1 METNINKSSD
11 SDYNR
16 GIERESWKVM
26 AEHLYSDMKSL
37 LEKESALIRT
47 EVNEKIVEAKKAVIS
62 MVLGGTILFVGIFSL
77 TATAIIVLNRF
88 MPLWG
93 AAALVTVILLGVGFV
108 MLNTAK
114 QKLTADKITP
124 NQSLETLREI
134 KTTFKER
141 INEFKQHH

>member
-1 METNINKSSD
+1 METNINKGSD
-11 SDYNR
+11 SDYNG

-26 AEHLYSDMKSL
+26 AEHLYSDMTSL

-47 EVNEKIVEAKKAVIS
+47 EVNEKIVEAKNAVIS
-62 MVLGGTILFVGIFSL
+62 MVLGGTFLFVGVFSL

>member
-1 METNINKSSD
+1 METNINKGSD
-11 SDYNR
+11 SDYSR
-16 GIERESWKVM
+16 GIARESWKVV
-26 AEHLYSDMKSL
+26 AEYLYSDMKSL